1 MPPTQPAG
9 SWATVSAE
17 VAKPPQQ
24 RLASGTSCRAHGGPH
39 WQSRRSR
46 PIATA
51 AAALRVGLPHPPKRT
66 GAHQDAG
73 SLSSGTC
80 TGAHRCECGA
90 PGIPMLRRRQE
101 ALPLTHALAARCRGV
116 AATCDAQQQDEAG
129 QAALVAGLLPW
140 QRARAHE
147 TQHGLCA
154 RVCAK
159 QATREACP
167 WPQDARRNCGWLGA
181 GAERHAQSRAR
192 ATPPSGSGHRPEASS
207 PRGTLLFSLLSNP
220 PRSAGAP
227 QRARGKNSPEPLEQK
242 LGGSLRR
249 HNSSDR
255 SRDGLGVHEVRS
267 PQPRGSIAP
276 HIPGV
281 PRYHLYTILDAC
293 LRFACNQFYFVS
305 CVLSQNNLIYYY
317 IIHAHGLDGQKG
329 LMAITCFSTFAS
341 VHYDHN
347 CSYVFLKNYSL

>member
-1 MPPTQPAG
+1 MAACKSARDPARALRARLCQAGDQG
-9 SWATVSAE
+9 SLP
-17 VAKPPQQ
+17 VAAGRQAQ
-24 RLASGTSCRAHGGPH
+24 LRLAGGGSRTS
-39 WQSRRSR
+39 RS
-46 PIATA
+46 
-51 AAALRVGLPHPPKRT
+51 
-66 GAHQDAG
+66 D
-73 SLSSGTC
+73 
-80 TGAHRCECGA
+80 
-90 PGIPMLRRRQE
+90 
-101 ALPLTHALAARCRGV
+101 
-116 AATCDAQQQDEAG
+116 
-129 QAALVAGLLPW
+129 
-140 QRARAHE
+140 
-147 TQHGLCA
+147 
-154 RVCAK
+154 
-159 QATREACP
+159 
-167 WPQDARRNCGWLGA
+167 
-181 GAERHAQSRAR
+181 AQSRAR

-293 LRFACNQFYFVS
+293 LRFACNQSYFVS

-317 IIHAHGLDGQKG
+317 IIHAHGQDGQKG
-329 LMAITCFSTFAS
+329 LMAITCFSIFAS